1 MHDKDRD
8 RYREERRYY
17 RRKYRNEYRYNNR
30 GRGLWSGFSLLC
42 IGCILVAI
50 GLSFGGHWTNFQW
63 WPWQNGNSNFNWNF
77 NGIGNT
83 GDANVIQ
90 DIVELNDTIPA
101 NVTKLDIKLKAA
113 SLVIKNGADG
123 SYRATDFGKGAITV
137 RLDGNTLVVDETDWR
152 HDLNFGNNF
161 PKPTLEIVLPDGINL
176 GSCDI
181 SVGAGSVNIVSAK
194 MDEFKLE
201 SGAGSFKGN
210 GLTAKKAEIQTGAG
224 SIEMDDCAFGDTRI
238 KTGAGRVV
246 YTGSL
251 GERTEI
257 STGAGSVE
265 MKVAGSL
272 DDYRVEYSRGLG
284 SVRID
289 GESFNGVG
297 DGSAG
302 NRKAEKQIKLSS
314 GIGSVALAFGK

>member
-1 MHDKDRD
+1 MHDRDRD

-42 IGCILVAI
+42 IGCILIAI

-63 WPWQNGNSNFNWNF
+63 WPWQDGTGNFNWNF
-77 NGIGNT
+77 DGTTNSDDIGT
-83 GDANVIQ
+83 IR
-90 DIVELNDTIPA
+90 DIVELNDVIPA
-101 NVTKLDIKLKAA
+101 NVDRLDIKLKAA
-113 SLVIKNGADG
+113 SLVIKNGTDG
-123 SYRATDFGKGAITV
+123 SYRASDFGKDTIKV
-137 RLDGNTLVVDETDWR
+137 RIDGNTLVVDESDWR
-152 HDLNFGNNF
+152 HDIDFGNNF
-161 PKPTLEIVLPDGINL
+161 PKPTLEIVLSEGVTL
-176 GSCDI
+176 GKCDI
-181 SVGAGSVNIVSAK
+181 SVGAGSVKIDALQ

-201 SGAGSFKGN
+201 SGAGSFRGN
-210 GLTAKKAEIQTGAG
+210 GLTAKRAEIQTGAG

-251 GERTEI
+251 GERTDI

-265 MKVAGSL
+265 MKVKGNL

-297 DGSAG
+297 DGAAG
-302 NRKAEKQIKLSS
+302 NRKAGKTIKLSS
-314 GIGSVALAFGK
+314 GIGSVVLDFNK

>member
-1 MHDKDRD
+1 MHDRDRD

-42 IGCILVAI
+42 IGCVLIAV

-63 WPWQNGNSNFNWNF
+63 WPWQNGTSDFNWNF
-77 NGIGNT
+77 NSTGHSGDTNT
-83 GDANVIQ
+83 IQ
-90 DIVELNDTIPA
+90 AIVELNDAIPA
-101 NVTKLDIKLKAA
+101 NVDKLDIKLKAA
-113 SLVIKNGADG
+113 SLVIKNGTDG

-152 HDLNFGNNF
+152 HDINFGNNF
-161 PKPTLEIVLPDGINL
+161 PKPTLEIVLPEGINL

-181 SVGAGSVNIVSAK
+181 SVGAGSVNIDTVK

-224 SIEMDDCAFGDTRI
+224 SIEMNDCAFGETRI

-246 YTGSL
+246 YTGAL
-251 GERTEI
+251 GDRTEI
-257 STGAGSVE
+257 STGAGAVE
-265 MKVAGSL
+265 MKVVGRE

-297 DGSAG
+297 DGAAG
-302 NRKAEKQIKLSS
+302 NRKADKIIKLSS
-314 GIGSVALAFGK
+314 GIGSVVLDFGK